1 MFRQTRQELR
11 RTVLR
16 TSVLEF
22 YARDISMNRPLLE
35 FRPNRAIQIMSCKL
49 LSKKAGKE
57 FLQKEEGIL
66 YAELDM
72 QRCVEGRQ
80 YHDVVGGY
88 QRLDVFDL
96 KVDRSRREP
105 ATFTER
111 ITHITHS

>member
-1 MFRQTRQELR
+1 MTIAKISSESGDPNYVLQALEQAPRGATMFLDPTGA
-11 RTVLR
+11 
-16 TSVLEF
+16 VLEGHVI
-22 YARDISMNRPLLE
+22 DSV
-35 FRPNRAIQIMSCKL
+35 SCK
-49 LSKKAGKE
+49 KTGKE

-96 KVDRSRREP
+96 KVDRDRKSVV
-105 ATFTER
+105 
-111 ITHITHS
+111 